1 MSRFVSGGTIDEP
14 VERDDEWLKAQQ
26 EIEARRRQKEEESR
40 QQGGK
45 TLFETLQANKAA
57 KQEAF
62 EESIRLKNQFR
73 SLDEDEVEFLDSV
86 LESTRAQESAVKKET
101 LEQLDLF
108 RKQQEEAEKAALS
121 DTKQQ
126 SPPVKEEQWITSGKK
141 RKKGREKEPR
151 FGVKLRKSSSTAEK
165 PSIAPPTAVT
175 ATAGSAAAN
184 SRPAKAED
192 IAKVSVSE
200 PLKPTSISKPPVTV
214 SSPQAASTPPKTS
227 VVGPAT
233 LGLGSCSSDE
243 DD

>member
-1 MSRFVSGGTIDEP
+1 
-14 VERDDEWLKAQQ
+14 
-26 EIEARRRQKEEESR
+26 
-40 QQGGK
+40 
-45 TLFETLQANKAA
+45 
-57 KQEAF
+57 
-62 EESIRLKNQFR
+62 FR

-233 LGLGSCSSDE
+233 LGL
-243 DD
+243 